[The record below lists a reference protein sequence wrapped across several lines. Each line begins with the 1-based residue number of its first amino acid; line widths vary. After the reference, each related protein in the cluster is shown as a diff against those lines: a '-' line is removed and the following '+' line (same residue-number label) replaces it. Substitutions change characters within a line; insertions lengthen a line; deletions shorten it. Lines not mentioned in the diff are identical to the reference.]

1 MSKPRES
8 KNSAIEPKIVI
19 DSEVTRCIRQHA
31 RGHMKTE
38 VCGVLIGEKA
48 GDAVQIYASIEA
60 SQASQGGTH
69 VTFTQEAWEEIYR
82 VKDVRYPDERIVG
95 WYHSHPGF
103 GVFLS
108 EHDLFIQQ
116 NFFNAPDQVAW
127 VYDPHTDEEG
137 CFGWVGGAVHRI
149 HSLTISDQNGD
160 GVERTPKPAEAEA
173 MEEESDTQ
181 VVVRADVRQKTPEW
195 MRWAATGMLSLTMLM
210 AGFAASYFLFPQ
222 LIPFAV
228 FIDPTS
234 GRALGIREA
243 PELLP
248 LLHKALMAPES
259 SAMPAGQSP
268 ALAAPGAAP
277 APAPGASPAPAT
289 GASPASGTTPA
300 QPKASAAASPQAP
313 ASSTP
318 AAAPAPGRKP

>member
-1 MSKPRES
+1 MSK
-8 KNSAIEPKIVI
+8 NTAAVEPKIVI

-31 RGHMKTE
+31 RAHMKTE
-38 VCGVLIGEKA
+38 VCGVLIGEKV
-48 GDAVQIYASIEA
+48 GDAVQIRASIEA

-82 VKDVRYPDERIVG
+82 VKDVRYPEERIVG

-160 GVERTPKPAEAEA
+160 GVERTPKPTE
-173 MEEESDTQ
+173 MQVTEEESVSQ
-181 VVVRADVRQKTPEW
+181 PVMRAEVRQKTPEW
-195 MRWAATGMLSLTMLM
+195 MRWAATGMLSLTMLV
-210 AGFAASYFLFPQ
+210 AGFAVSYFLFPQ
-222 LIPFAV
+222 IIPFAV

-234 GRALGIREA
+234 GRPLGIREA

-248 LLHKALMAPES
+248 FLHKALLAPES
-259 SAMPAGQSP
+259 SAVPTGQSP
-268 ALAAPGAAP
+268 ALTAP
-277 APAPGASPAPAT
+277 APAPGASTAAP
-289 GASPASGTTPA
+289 
-300 QPKASAAASPQAP
+300 PQAP

-318 AAAPAPGRKP
+318 APATGRKP